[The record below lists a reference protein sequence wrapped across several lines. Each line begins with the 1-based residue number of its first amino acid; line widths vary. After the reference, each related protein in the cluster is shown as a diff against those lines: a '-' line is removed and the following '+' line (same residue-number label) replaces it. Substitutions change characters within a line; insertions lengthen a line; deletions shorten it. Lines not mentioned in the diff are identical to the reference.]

1 MPGLQA
7 IPATRLIWVPGDPGI
22 PPGLIADPF
31 AGLAPS
37 LIAEGKAIGT
47 ASLKAN
53 VGYRDSELRGIAP
66 ERVQR
71 AITDAANNATRALQ
85 PIYDDHR
92 RRLMGTV
99 RAMIDEEITRAE
111 ARRRSARII
120 RESYERVRE
129 VARRA
134 SGISRLGV
142 SEDIFR
148 EEEKWFRGA
157 VREEVR
163 YFHTFLEDVR
173 QNRARNVTSRVESYV
188 KALRFMYES
197 ARIQAMPDR
206 VLLYWR
212 GPRKDD
218 DPKVC
223 EGCEYMMERSP
234 FPKDLIPCVPR
245 DGTTPC
251 LTNCRH
257 RIFVRV
263 ARDINDVVRRR
274 QALGKRESM
283 LRELNERKREAGLG
297 RSAPRVPANARN
309 PFLGDPLT
317 RHVSR
322 PLRRR
327 P

>member
-1 MPGLQA
+1 LS
-7 IPATRLIWVPGDPGI
+7 
-22 PPGLIADPF
+22 PGLISEA
-31 AGLAPS
+31 
-37 LIAEGKAIGT
+37 KAIGT
-47 ASLKAN
+47 ALLKAN
-53 VGYRDSELRGIAP
+53 VGHRDRSLRGIAP
-66 ERVQR
+66 ERVQDS
-71 AITDAANNATRALQ
+71 ITNAANNATRALQ
-85 PIYDDHR
+85 PIYDDAR
-92 RRLMGTV
+92 IKLMGVV
-99 RAMIDEEITRAE
+99 RSMIDGDTTRAE
-111 ARRRSARII
+111 ARRRSAKVL

-129 VARRA
+129 VARRSSGLEGLGA
-134 SGISRLGV
+134 ST
-142 SEDIFR
+142 DIYR

-157 VREEVR
+157 VREEVG
-163 YFHTFLEDVR
+163 YFHHFLEDIR
-173 QNRARNVTSRVESYV
+173 NNRVHSTITSRVESYV

-212 GPRKDD
+212 GPRKSD

-234 FPKDLIPCVPR
+234 FPKDVIPCVPR

-274 QALGKRESM
+274 QALGKRESL

-297 RSAPRVPANARN
+297 RTPPRVPASARN
-309 PFLGDPLT
+309 PFLGEPLT
-317 RHVSR
+317 KHVSS
-322 PLRRR
+322 PIRR
-327 P
+327 PR